1 MGLESNYLFCLFTY
15 KLSLWG
21 QILCF
26 HYLSENSFY
35 NPKLIKRIEKIY
47 STEVIN
53 KTYHY
58 AKYSGFENSDSVT
71 NLIRERQGNKNLIIL
86 LSMQSKWR
94 TEVASLM
101 RDF

>member
-15 KLSLWG
+15 KSLWG
-21 QILCF
+21 QNLCF

-53 KTYHY
+53 NTYQY
-58 AKYSGFENSDSVT
+58 PKYSSFEKSDSVT
-71 NLIRERQGNKNLIIL
+71 NLISER
-86 LSMQSKWR
+86 
-94 TEVASLM
+94 
-101 RDF
+101 

>member
-21 QILCF
+21 QIPCF

-35 NPKLIKRIEKIY
+35 NPKIIKGSEKIY

-53 KTYHY
+53 NTYHY
-58 AKYSGFENSDSVT
+58 AKYSSFEKSDSVR
-71 NLIRERQGNKNLIIL
+71 NLISER
-86 LSMQSKWR
+86 
-94 TEVASLM
+94 
-101 RDF
+101 